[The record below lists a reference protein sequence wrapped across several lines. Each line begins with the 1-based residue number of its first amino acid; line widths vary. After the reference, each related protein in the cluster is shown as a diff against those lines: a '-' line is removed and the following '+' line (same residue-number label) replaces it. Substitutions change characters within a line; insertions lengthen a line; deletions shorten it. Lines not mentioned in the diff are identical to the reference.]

1 MPQSQTVLVLH
12 FGGPYAAHVARLI
25 RTEHVFCEVLPCNAA
40 LETIRARQPVG
51 LVLAGEDFDRY
62 PCDPGVFSL
71 GVPILRVSSPSDCD
85 ALSDFLFARCE
96 CRADWNMDMFIRD
109 AVADIERQVGDG
121 RVLLGLSGGVDSAVT
136 AALIHRAIGHRL
148 DCVFVDHGLMR
159 KGEPEEVRQ
168 VFTRT
173 FDVHLVAVDASD
185 RFLDK
190 LAGVEDPERKRKIIG
205 AEFID
210 VFSAEAEKLG
220 RLDYLA
226 QGTIY
231 PDIIESGSA
240 PGEGVIKSHHNVG
253 GLPERIQFKGL
264 VEPLRMLFKDE
275 VRQVGLALG
284 LPESMVRRQP
294 FPGPGLGVRVTGAIT
309 REKVHIE
316 READAIFR
324 QELERAGL
332 AEDISQYF
340 TVLTGARSV
349 GVRDGKR
356 AYDNVVCLR
365 AVHTT
370 DFMTASWARLPY
382 EVVARVSQ
390 RIAAEVPHVSRVVLD
405 VTDKPPAAIEWE

>member
-1 MPQSQTVLVLH
+1 
-12 FGGPYAAHVARLI
+12 
-25 RTEHVFCEVLPCNAA
+25 
-40 LETIRARQPVG
+40 
-51 LVLAGEDFDRY
+51 
-62 PCDPGVFSL
+62 
-71 GVPILRVSSPSDCD
+71 
-85 ALSDFLFARCE
+85 
-96 CRADWNMDMFIRD
+96 
-109 AVADIERQVGDG
+109 
-121 RVLLGLSGGVDSAVT
+121 
-136 AALIHRAIGHRL
+136 
-148 DCVFVDHGLMR
+148 
-159 KGEPEEVRQ
+159 
-168 VFTRT
+168 
-173 FDVHLVAVDASD
+173 
-185 RFLDK
+185 
-190 LAGVEDPERKRKIIG
+190 
-205 AEFID
+205 
-210 VFSAEAEKLG
+210 
-220 RLDYLA
+220 
-226 QGTIY
+226 
-231 PDIIESGSA
+231 
-240 PGEGVIKSHHNVG
+240 
-253 GLPERIQFKGL
+253 
-264 VEPLRMLFKDE
+264 
-275 VRQVGLALG
+275 
-284 LPESMVRRQP
+284 MVRRQP